1 MSRVFAHES
10 QCSNVFGHVDV
21 HPEPRR
27 TGCTSDSTACRWVYW
42 VYGVLVPKYG
52 IYDMRGRV
60 GVGVTRGSYFE
71 QTRPLT

>member
-42 VYGVLVPKYG
+42 VYGVLVPSTVYTICEAG
-52 IYDMRGRV
+52 LELVLRV
-60 GVGVTRGSYFE
+60 APTSNKHA
-71 QTRPLT
+71 L